1 MTLKATVD
9 LLDRLIAYPTVSTD
23 SNLEL
28 IIDLSG
34 RLQSLG
40 ARTHIFGDETGS
52 KATLF
57 GSLGPDVPGGVL
69 LSGHSDVVPV
79 TDQDWS
85 SDPFQMREADGL
97 LYGRGTCDMKG
108 FIAASV
114 VMAERYAALP
124 LKRPVHFAFTYDE
137 ETGCLGAQALIP
149 ELARLGIK
157 PDIAIIGE
165 PTEMRVIEGHK
176 GCCEY
181 TTRFEGLEG
190 HGSSPDLG
198 VNAAE
203 YAVRYVSRLMAL
215 REDLRARVPA
225 GSRFEPPYTT
235 INIGRVQGGHA
246 HNVIVGK
253 AEVDWEFRPVQT
265 SDFRFVK
272 ETMEAFVEKDLL
284 PRMRAVYPQADI
296 STETLGEV
304 VGLEP
309 MTQNAAR
316 DLMSGLL
323 GANSAGVVPF
333 GTEAGLFQQ
342 FGMDVVVCGPG
353 SIAQAHKPDEFVSLD
368 QLEVCLGMLERLGQ
382 KLV

>member
-1 MTLKATVD
+1 MTLQATVD
-9 LLDRLIAYPTVSTD
+9 LLERLIAYPTMSTD

-28 IIDLSG
+28 ILDLSG

-40 ARTHIFGDETGS
+40 ARTHIFGDETGT

-57 GSLGPDVPGGVL
+57 GSLGPDEPGGIL

-79 TDQDWS
+79 TDQDWA
-85 SDPFQMREADGL
+85 SDPFEMRQADGR
-97 LYGRGTCDMKG
+97 LYGRGACDMKG
-108 FIAASV
+108 FIAACI
-114 VMAERYAALP
+114 VMAERYAAMP

-149 ELARLGIK
+149 ELNRLGIK

-203 YAVRYVSRLMAL
+203 YAVRYVSRLMEL
-215 REDLRARVPA
+215 RGDLCARTPN
-225 GSRFEPPYTT
+225 GSRFDPPYTT

-253 AEVDWEFRPVQT
+253 AEVDWEFRPVQD
-265 SDFRFVK
+265 SDMRFVK
-272 ETMEAFVEKDLL
+272 STMEAFVTDELL
-284 PRMRAVYPQADI
+284 PQMRAVYPQADI
-296 STETLGEV
+296 TMETVGEV
-304 VGLEP
+304 PGLEP
-309 MTQNAAR
+309 MTENAAR
-316 DLMSGLL
+316 DLMATLL

-342 FGMDVVVCGPG
+342 MGMDVILCGPG

-368 QLEVCLGMLERLGQ
+368 QLELCLNMLERLGDR
-382 KLV
+382 LV

>member
-1 MTLKATVD
+1 MTLQATVD
-9 LLDRLIAYPTVSTD
+9 LLERLIAYPTMSTD

-28 IIDLSG
+28 ILDLSG

-40 ARTHIFGDETGS
+40 ARTHIFGDETGT

-57 GSLGPDVPGGVL
+57 GSLGPDEPGGIL

-79 TDQDWS
+79 TDQDWA
-85 SDPFQMREADGL
+85 SDPFEMRQADGR
-97 LYGRGTCDMKG
+97 LYGRGACDMG
-108 FIAASV
+108 FIAACI
-114 VMAERYAALP
+114 VMAERYAAMP

-149 ELARLGIK
+149 ELNRLGIK

-203 YAVRYVSRLMAL
+203 YAVRYVSRLMEL
-215 REDLRARVPA
+215 RGDLCARTPN
-225 GSRFEPPYTT
+225 GSRFDPPYTT

-253 AEVDWEFRPVQT
+253 AEVDWEFRPVQD
-265 SDFRFVK
+265 SDMRFVK
-272 ETMEAFVEKDLL
+272 STMEAFVTDELL
-284 PRMRAVYPQADI
+284 PQMRAVYPQADI
-296 STETLGEV
+296 TMETVGEV
-304 VGLEP
+304 PGLEP
-309 MTQNAAR
+309 MTENAAR
-316 DLMSGLL
+316 DLMATLL

-342 FGMDVVVCGPG
+342 MGMDVILCGPG

-368 QLEVCLGMLERLGQ
+368 QLELCLNMLERLGDR
-382 KLV
+382 LV

>member
-1 MTLKATVD
+1 MTLQATVD
-9 LLDRLIAYPTVSTD
+9 LLERLIAYPTVSTD

-272 ETMEAFVEKDLL
+272 EAMEAFVEQDLL
-284 PRMRAVYPQADI
+284 PQMRAVYPQADI

-382 KLV
+382 KLM